1 LRERDKRVRKL
12 DTPVQ
17 QRPSARYRPRVA
29 KGKQGGGESAPGL
42 ARLPPGRHGLS
53 REFVAKNQRDRL
65 TAGMIATVAE
75 NGFHDATITQIAAA
89 AGVSR
94 RTFYGYFSSKEDCF
108 FDTFGQVTDH
118 LEGAMT
124 ATAAEAEDWPA
135 QVRAQLTALLETFAA
150 NPDLAR
156 FTLMAPPNAGGEI
169 AARYRELLG
178 RLFALLT
185 EGKPAPPAVQEPS
198 RAVTDGLLGGIVALI
213 VRTVKAGEGE
223 RLAALGPDLL
233 VLFLSPYY
241 GREEA
246 VRLAARTL

>member
-1 LRERDKRVRKL
+1 
-12 DTPVQ
+12 VQ
-17 QRPSARYRPRVA
+17 RRASARYRPRVA
-29 KGKQGGGESAPGL
+29 KGEQGGEESAPGL

-75 NGFHDATITQIAAA
+75 HGYHDATITQIAAA

-94 RTFYGYFSSKEDCF
+94 RTFYGYFSSKEECF
-108 FDTFGQVTDH
+108 FDTFGQVAEH
-118 LEGAMT
+118 LEGAM
-124 ATAAEAEDWPA
+124 AAAAAGAENWPA
-135 QVRAQLTALLETFAA
+135 QVRSQLAALLETFAA

-169 AARYRELLG
+169 AAGYRALLE
-178 RLFALLT
+178 RLFVLLT
-185 EGKPAPPAVQEPS
+185 QAKPSPPDVQEPS

-213 VRTVKAGEGE
+213 VRKVKAGEGE
-223 RLAALGPDLL
+223 QLVELVPDLL
-233 VLFLSPYY
+233 ALFLAPYY

-246 VRLAARTL
+246 VRLAARAA

>member
-1 LRERDKRVRKL
+1 
-12 DTPVQ
+12 VQ
-17 QRPSARYRPRVA
+17 RRAASRYRPRVA
-29 KGKQGGGESAPGL
+29 KGNQAGGEPAPGL

-75 NGFHDATITQIAAA
+75 HGFHEATITQIAAA

-94 RTFYGYFSSKEDCF
+94 RTFYGYFSSKEECF
-108 FDTFGQVTDH
+108 FDTFGQVADH
-118 LEGAMT
+118 LQGALT
-124 ATAAEAEDWPA
+124 AAAAEAEDWPG
-135 QVRAQLTALLETFAA
+135 QVRAQITALLETFAA

-169 AARYRELLG
+169 AARYRELLE

-185 EGKPAPPAVQEPS
+185 AGKPEPPAVQEPS

-213 VRTVKAGEGE
+213 VRKVKADEGE
-223 RLAALGPDLL
+223 QLPELLPALLE
-233 VLFLSPYY
+233 LFLAPYY

-246 VRLAARTL
+246 VRLAARAS